1 MKNKI
6 LIVDDEKLM
15 RVSLEDKLT
24 KEGYAVN
31 SLSNAVE
38 GVKLLQSTNYD
49 AVITDLRLP
58 RMDGI
63 DFLREIKKASPDTVV
78 IIMTAYGS
86 IENAVTA
93 MKEGAYDYVTKPF
106 SLEELTIKLRKALKH
121 KDTIAENIMLKQRV
135 LSQYGYD
142 NMIGKGE
149 GMKRVFEIISTVS
162 NRDTT
167 ILIQGES
174 GTGKELTAGAIHYN
188 SNRRDRPFIKV
199 SCAALNKE
207 ILESELFGHEKG
219 SFTGAIKTRRGRFEL
234 ADGGTIFLDDVD
246 DIPLEM
252 QVKLLRVLQEREFER
267 VGGEETIP
275 VNVRVIC
282 ATKKDL
288 KKLVQEGSFR
298 QDLYYRLHVV
308 TVQLPPLRERKE
320 DIPQLVTY
328 FIKKYATH
336 QRVSVNSISPET
348 LNLLLSYNWPGNIR
362 ELENVIEH
370 AVAFCTS
377 ETIIP
382 KNLPG
387 NLLERETPSG
397 IFPIE
402 LSTIDSID
410 LQETLSEAE
419 RKLLFWAYQK
429 TNGNQVRMSEILRI
443 PRTTLQNKLV
453 KYNITKTNISA
464 TEQA

>member
-1 MKNKI
+1 MKNKV

-15 RVSLEDKLT
+15 RVSLEDKLI
-24 KEGYAVN
+24 KEGYSVS

-38 GVKLLQSTNYD
+38 GVKLLQSTNFD
-49 AVITDLRLP
+49 AIITDLRLP

-78 IIMTAYGS
+78 VIMTAYGS

-106 SLEELTIKLRKALKH
+106 SLEELTIKLQKALKH

-149 GMKRVFEIISTVS
+149 GMRRVFEIIGTVS

-174 GTGKELTAGAIHYN
+174 GTGKELAAGAIHYN
-188 SNRRDRPFIKV
+188 SNRRDGPFIKV

-246 DIPLEM
+246 DIPIEM

-320 DIPQLVTY
+320 DIPLLVTY

-336 QRVSVNSISPET
+336 QRVSVNSVSQEA

-377 ETIIP
+377 DTIIP

-387 NLLERETPSG
+387 NLLEKETPSG

-402 LSTIDSID
+402 LSAIDSID

-464 TEQA
+464 TEQT

>member
-6 LIVDDEKLM
+6 LVVDDEKLM
-15 RVSLEDKLT
+15 RVSLEDKLM
-24 KEGYAVN
+24 KEGYAVTCVT
-31 SLSNAVE
+31 NAIE
-38 GVKLLQSTNYD
+38 GLKISKTTDFDV
-49 AVITDLRLP
+49 VITDLRLP
-58 RMDGI
+58 KMDGI
-63 DFLREIKKASPDTVV
+63 DFLREIKKLSPDTVV

-106 SLEELTIKLRKALKH
+106 SLEELIVKLQKALKH
-121 KDTIAENIMLKQRV
+121 KDMIAENILLKQCV

-142 NMIGKGE
+142 NVIGKTE
-149 GMKRVFEIISTVS
+149 AMKRVFEIINTVS

-174 GTGKELTAGAIHYN
+174 GTGKELIAGAIHYN
-188 SNRRDRPFIKV
+188 SNRRDGPFVKL

-207 ILESELFGHEKG
+207 IMESELFGHEKG
-219 SFTGAIKTRRGRFEL
+219 SFTGAIKTRHGRFEL

-267 VGGEETIP
+267 VGGEETISI
-275 VNVRVIC
+275 NVRVIC

-288 KKLVQEGSFR
+288 KKLVQDGLFR
-298 QDLYYRLHVV
+298 EDLYYRLNVV
-308 TVQLPPLRERKE
+308 NIQLPPLRERKE
-320 DIPQLVTY
+320 DIPLLVTY
-328 FIKKYATH
+328 FIKKYSTQQH
-336 QRVSVNSISPET
+336 VHVNSIAQEA
-348 LNLLLSYNWPGNIR
+348 LNLLLTYNWPGNIR
-362 ELENVIEH
+362 ELENAIEH
-370 AVAFCTS
+370 AIAFCAS
-377 ETIIP
+377 DVIVP

-387 NLLERETPSG
+387 NLLEGETPSG

-410 LQETLSEAE
+410 LQETLSAAE
-419 RKLLFWAYQK
+419 KELLLWAYQK

-453 KYNITKTNISA
+453 KYDITQHSRNQGTA
-464 TEQA
+464 